1 MSELIHLEFNEQIQ
15 LFKDRNMTFKD
26 ELNAIQKLQHI
37 NYYKIKEFAE
47 PFCTK
52 KEGLLDYSNISFEYV
67 LKRYYNDKHL
77 RMNLF
82 DAIENICKCQY
93 KNVQK

>member
-15 LFKDRNMTFKD
+15 LFKDRNMAFKD
-26 ELNAIQKLQHI
+26 ELNELQHI

-52 KEGLLDYSNISFEYV
+52 KKDYWIMAIYHLNTYLKDIITINI
-67 LKRYYNDKHL
+67 
-77 RMNLF
+77 
-82 DAIENICKCQY
+82 
-93 KNVQK
+93 